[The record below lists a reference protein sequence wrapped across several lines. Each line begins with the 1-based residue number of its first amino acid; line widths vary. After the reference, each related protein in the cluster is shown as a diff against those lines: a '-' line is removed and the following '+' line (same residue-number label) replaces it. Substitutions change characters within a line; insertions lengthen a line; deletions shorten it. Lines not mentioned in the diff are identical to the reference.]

1 MGVDH
6 LGGTAGMR
14 QEVQRQSR
22 ETRRNGKQTIQHA
35 SIGRA
40 GIRVYDGG
48 WIRIEDGGLAI
59 TGSQT
64 VYGRLQGDGVFDWTG
79 PVNLRGAQSVT
90 GPTTFTGTLVVN
102 GAWDL
107 NGNGDIAGD
116 VNLSGDLNVLS
127 GGRIAAGPVII
138 DRGGSYGGRV
148 YSSGTLLL
156 DASGNIVLG
165 ANAQV
170 LGTFHAVGDL
180 STTSDLSVLGS
191 STVLGAKSF
200 RMPHP
205 LKDEHWLQHGCT
217 ESPISGTEYTGR
229 ITISEDGSAT
239 VELPDYF
246 EALNKARNRTVQV
259 TPIGRPFMVGAEDV
273 VDGKTVVYGEPG
285 REVFWLVKAERTGGD
300 FETEAPI
307 PPAPVMYD

>member
-6 LGGTAGMR
+6 LGQAGLQQQIHELWR
-14 QEVQRQSR
+14 AV
-22 ETRRNGKQTIQHA
+22 RRISKATLQNS

-40 GIRVYDGG
+40 VLRFYAGG
-48 WIRIEDGGLAI
+48 RIQIEDGGGIDILGAGYI
-59 TGSQT
+59 TIDGDLSGS
-64 VYGRLQGDGVFDWTG
+64 GDFDWTG
-79 PVNLRGAQSVT
+79 PWEFSGD
-90 GPTTFTGTLVVN
+90 GT
-102 GAWDL
+102 
-107 NGNGDIAGD
+107 ISGD
-116 VNLSGDLNVLS
+116 VSLDGDLSLGS
-127 GGRIAAGPVII
+127 GRILAGPLII
-138 DRGGSYGGRV
+138 DKAGGYGARV
-148 YSSGTLLL
+148 YSTGTLLL

-165 ANAQV
+165 ANAQA
-170 LGTFHAVGDL
+170 LGTLHAIGDL
-180 STTSDLSVLGS
+180 STNSDLSVLGS

-229 ITISEDGSAT
+229 ATIGADGSAV

-259 TPIGRPFMVGAEDV
+259 TPIGRPFLVGAEDV
-273 VDGKTVVYGEPG
+273 GDGRVTVYGDPG

-300 FETEAPI
+300 FETESPI
-307 PPAPVMYD
+307 PPAPVSYD